1 MEGVHKRSWHSK
13 NKHYLMIGHHTPLYF
28 FSIIRSY
35 FWAIENQILPELV
48 FHWVGFPFRHQSKIN
63 TPIIHEVLLRYLAA
77 EKQPLESNTGYLGA
91 TVLPLGFW
99 SYGYHFLIESWG
111 LFTWNTSCEKIKVRR
126 VTNFFRRY
134 VPFFQISTGILTV
147 ETKLASKKL
156 RSKAHLQSLFFFN
169 SYICFI
175 PLRPPQKHPNFD
187 GFVIYSKN

>member
-111 LFTWNTSCEKIKVRR
+111 FLHEISFAEKKMKLGESRR
-126 VTNFFRRY
+126 GRHFFSVFLITAGLVT
-134 VPFFQISTGILTV
+134 V
-147 ETKLASKKL
+147 
-156 RSKAHLQSLFFFN
+156 
-169 SYICFI
+169 
-175 PLRPPQKHPNFD
+175 
-187 GFVIYSKN
+187 